1 VVSYAVCLTGPH
13 FELSPRWE
21 PLLGASVALTLLAF
35 DLGAIAL
42 LVGAISGSRGAA
54 TGTAGAVAA
63 SAYLISSLSPVVE
76 AVQRVRWLSPFL
88 WAVGDDQL
96 TRGVTVAELG
106 ALTGLGIV
114 LVGATVLAFRRL
126 DIH

>member
-1 VVSYAVCLTGPH
+1 
-13 FELSPRWE
+13 
-21 PLLGASVALTLLAF
+21 
-35 DLGAIAL
+35 
-42 LVGAISGSRGAA
+42 
-54 TGTAGAVAA
+54 
-63 SAYLISSLSPVVE
+63 
-76 AVQRVRWLSPFL
+76 
-88 WAVGDDQL
+88 VGDDQL

>member
-1 VVSYAVCLTGPH
+1 M
-13 FELSPRWE
+13 
-21 PLLGASVALTLLAF
+21 
-35 DLGAIAL
+35 
-42 LVGAISGSRGAA
+42 
-54 TGTAGAVAA
+54 GTAAAIAA

-76 AVQRVRWLSPFL
+76 AVHRVRWLSPFL

-114 LVGATVLAFRRL
+114 LVGATVIAFRRL